1 MPWNILQ
8 FKYLQ
13 LWYHWNTLTLLSE
26 LSEKGDCIQI
36 ASVWGLRFSRQ
47 WELRCCSISDG
58 DRMFIRNVGYPP
70 VSLHGVTTQ
79 NNVVQLLLCETADWN
94 SCCGKYIW
102 ERFGLTTLY
111 LPPGFLHVNIFFYNF
126 LITLWVASLLI
137 LQPNLPFMLQEELVA
152 DLKNER
158 SALWDIETLFARQM
172 PLIWIS
178 FPFSEINTWYY
189 QIQSQS
195 GQGLILKIKS
205 SPQAT

>member
-94 SCCGKYIW
+94 SCCGEYIW

-137 LQPNLPFMLQEELVA
+137 LQPVARRVGRWLEERAVCFVGHWNVVCPANATDMNQL
-152 DLKNER
+152 
-158 SALWDIETLFARQM
+158 
-172 PLIWIS
+172 S
-178 FPFSEINTWYY
+178 FLRN
-189 QIQSQS
+189 
-195 GQGLILKIKS
+195 
-205 SPQAT
+205 